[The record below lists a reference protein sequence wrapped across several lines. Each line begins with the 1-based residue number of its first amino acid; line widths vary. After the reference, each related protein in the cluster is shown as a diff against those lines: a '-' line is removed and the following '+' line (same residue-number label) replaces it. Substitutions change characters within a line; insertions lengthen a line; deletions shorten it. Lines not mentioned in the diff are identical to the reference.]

1 MMMQMNTR
9 KKDGGGKPASSPV
22 KFRKNYKIPN
32 PLILKKIPLI
42 LKKSSYLKYYLAWTW
57 KSTKLQFTKL

>member
-22 KFRKNYKIPN
+22 KFRTNKIPN
-32 PLILKKIPLI
+32 PFIL
-42 LKKSSYLKYYLAWTW
+42 LKKSSYLKYYLAWAW